1 MSFVLEENHSTHLV
15 CRQNFLFQLLNFF
28 RALGIITLYVIYVFI
43 NVAEGPASKDNLGE
57 MSRLVSSLTSSIR
70 SDSFQNQIFP
80 FR

>member
-1 MSFVLEENHSTHLV
+1 MSCVSDEDYSTNLV
-15 CRQNFLFQLLNFF
+15 CRKNFLFQLLNFF

-57 MSRLVSSLTSSIR
+57 MSRQVLGLTSSIR